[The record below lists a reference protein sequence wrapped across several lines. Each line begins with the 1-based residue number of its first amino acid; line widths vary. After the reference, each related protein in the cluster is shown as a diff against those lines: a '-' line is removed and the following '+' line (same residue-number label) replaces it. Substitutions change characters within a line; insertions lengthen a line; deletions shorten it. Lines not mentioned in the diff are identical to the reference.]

1 MGFFKNIQEENMH
14 FLSVARNSFDFSL
27 SLLFYLRNHCILL
40 NKHLLITRFG
50 WNKNKTSFQKIC
62 VYVHRTN
69 VCSGNNDSIEM
80 PSKWH
85 IECKCASHN
94 LISIMRYIIHALRAY
109 SFVFLFLEKSMYHKS
124 HDILF
129 EVALIWMSCI
139 CFLLLL
145 LFFFWVFMFTLWQ
158 MPLCAQYALW
168 FGFVFV
174 ERRCYKCA
182 ARTVR

>member
-145 LFFFWVFMFTLWQ
+145 LFFFLSVHVHPLTNASLRAICSLIWVCFCWTAML
-158 MPLCAQYALW
+158 
-168 FGFVFV
+168 
-174 ERRCYKCA
+174 
-182 ARTVR
+182 